1 LGLTFAYSPKPK
13 GASLSKCPSRNDTQ
27 AQEENRAMP
36 RVTKQAIIEAQ
47 AQEIEAL
54 KLELEQSRKDYLQ
67 EQAYI
72 KALAKLD
79 FERKDLQAELAKQAQ
94 EIEALKQELA
104 QAKQSAIKVTNWY
117 NDKILES
124 QAETSFVQ
132 EALEALKQEL
142 AQAEQ
147 ALQAEQEKH
156 KQALAREKGLRADI
170 EGTSLQLEQVQAELA
185 QAYGQGEK
193 EYQAI
198 RLELIQ
204 ARNKYTQAQAELEQ
218 VKQELA
224 YYKLEQAWNAGVGF
238 LGSTITKLYKLR
250 QKYNPV
256 TPEKQGQGK
265 ALEQELALVLD
276 SIE

>member
-1 LGLTFAYSPKPK
+1 LGLTFAYNPKPK
-13 GASLSKCPSRNDTQ
+13 GASLSKCPSRDDTQ

-36 RVTKQAIIEAQ
+36 RVTLQATIEAQ
-47 AQEIEAL
+47 AQELEAL
-54 KLELEQSRKDYLQ
+54 KQELAQAKQTKQAEQ

-79 FERKDLQAELAKQAQ
+79 LEKKELQA
-94 EIEALKQELA
+94 ELA

-142 AQAEQ
+142 AQAKQ